1 MPIVF
6 NKFVSI
12 FVYHLTKVNKVE
24 KEILEKLKGISILQ
38 SLFLAYQKIDDKV
51 FLNENFLELFTSFN
65 GKPELQEIITIFL
78 GYITPRTELS
88 AEEIEAKA
96 KKLFNNTENS
106 VIMSTYDS
114 IIAKGKIEVKIEGI
128 LKTLRIGKLSVEE
141 IAEDFEVAVSFVLR
155 IKKENNL

>member
-24 KEILEKLKGISILQ
+24 KEILEKLKGINILQ

-65 GKPELQEIITIFL
+65 GKPELQEIITMFL

-114 IIAKGKIEVKIEGI
+114 IIAKGKI
-128 LKTLRIGKLSVEE
+128 
-141 IAEDFEVAVSFVLR
+141 
-155 IKKENNL
+155 

>member
-1 MPIVF
+1 M
-6 NKFVSI
+6 
-12 FVYHLTKVNKVE
+12 
-24 KEILEKLKGISILQ
+24 
-38 SLFLAYQKIDDKV
+38 FLA
-51 FLNENFLELFTSFN
+51 
-65 GKPELQEIITIFL
+65 
-78 GYITPRTELS
+78 YITPRTELS

-141 IAEDFEVAVSFVLR
+141 IAEDFEVAVSFVFR

>member
-1 MPIVF
+1 MPTVF
-6 NKFVSI
+6 NKFVPG
-12 FVYHLTKVNKVE
+12 FDYHLAKVNEVE

-65 GKPELQEIITIFL
+65 GKPELQEIITMFL
-78 GYITPRTELS
+78 AYITPRTELS
-88 AEEIEAKA
+88 VEEIEAKA

-114 IIAKGKIEVKIEGI
+114 IIAKGKIEGI

-141 IAEDFEVAVSFVLR
+141 ISEDFEVAVSFVFR